1 MSAIP
6 TLVELE
12 VNRLEDKYHRALVK
26 KEVAHEMGI
35 SLSTL
40 DRRMEKAEDIP
51 QYKVTKTGTFLF
63 PLSAVA
69 LYLTEDLVRSV

>member
-1 MSAIP
+1 MP
-6 TLVELE
+6 DLTQLE
-12 VNRLEDKYHRALVK
+12 IQRLEGKYHRALVK

-35 SLSTL
+35 SVSTL
-40 DRRMEKAEDIP
+40 DRRLGKAEDLP
-51 QYKVTKTGTFLF
+51 LYKVTKTGMLLF

>member
-1 MSAIP
+1 MNRL
-6 TLVELE
+6 TQLE
-12 VNRLEDKYHRALVK
+12 INRLETKYHRALLK

-40 DRRMEKAEDIP
+40 DRRLENAEDLP
-51 QYKVTKTGTFLF
+51 QYKVTKTGTYLF

>member
-1 MSAIP
+1 MNRL
-6 TLVELE
+6 TQLE
-12 VNRLEDKYHRALVK
+12 INRLETKYHRALLK

-40 DRRMEKAEDIP
+40 DRRLEKAEDLP
-51 QYKVTKTGTFLF
+51 QYKVTKTGTYLF

-69 LYLTEDLVRSV
+69 LYLTEDLVRSI